1 MPNFDILGSLLGQN
15 ETVAMVEDEVLGSDG
30 GNVGGVEGVAE
41 KVSAGTD
48 DGFSESVMAVINQK
62 VDDACHA
69 YEVKK
74 IMDKIKVCES
84 PKSKRAHKPS
94 VVLQSPYRND
104 FGSSGS
110 NEKMKKKNVKGQY
123 AFNSGLFDP
132 PHELQQKAFDE
143 WFCVG
148 FKDEN
153 KKKKFVQGK
162 NLFSP
167 ALDFCIDSV
176 QDKWWFYDLLTPGRC
191 LSDSHM
197 DVIFYYLRKKLKYD
211 PNVAVSATTTDYHFC
226 FKVVE
231 LYDKFVKSGNKIDAV
246 PKSNIVTEYM
256 SGYYMYANKDWL
268 RVDYVLIYMHIK
280 DEKHWILIIFDIR
293 ARCLN
298 VYNSLGSRH
307 ELDRKTAGYVKP
319 FAVVLPICLSFIDY
333 YSRRMDIDTS
343 QGFFKGKK
351 EEDMLDVFVVTKLPQ
366 QVDNDCGLFVAKY
379 ADFFIHGCIEKLPN
393 PLDVG
398 FFRRKL
404 HLLSCM
410 FMPRRNC

>member
-1 MPNFDILGSLLGQN
+1 
-15 ETVAMVEDEVLGSDG
+15 
-30 GNVGGVEGVAE
+30 
-41 KVSAGTD
+41 
-48 DGFSESVMAVINQK
+48 
-62 VDDACHA
+62 
-69 YEVKK
+69 
-74 IMDKIKVCES
+74 
-84 PKSKRAHKPS
+84 
-94 VVLQSPYRND
+94 
-104 FGSSGS
+104 
-110 NEKMKKKNVKGQY
+110 
-123 AFNSGLFDP
+123 
-132 PHELQQKAFDE
+132 
-143 WFCVG
+143 
-148 FKDEN
+148 
-153 KKKKFVQGK
+153 
-162 NLFSP
+162 
-167 ALDFCIDSV
+167 
-176 QDKWWFYDLLTPGRC
+176 
-191 LSDSHM
+191 M
-197 DVIFYYLRKKLKYD
+197 DVIFYYMRKKLKYD

-231 LYDKFVKSGNKIDAV
+231 LYDKFVKSGNKIDDV

-366 QVDNDCGLFVAKY
+366 QVDKY
-379 ADFFIHGCIEKLPN
+379 
-393 PLDVG
+393 V
-398 FFRRKL
+398 
-404 HLLSCM
+404 
-410 FMPRRNC
+410 